1 MKDENGNEIQEP
13 TQLSTEELIAKTVS
27 GVLEAQKNEKDP
39 DQNINEPEIDP
50 FDFSDINNGV
60 NDNQPNPNDN
70 LNTNDQYN
78 QFDPNNANNINNQNN
93 PPANI
98 VPQQLYD
105 PRVDD
110 MIANNAENTR
120 TTKMTSFMMEL
131 NNSLAGLPEQFGLY
145 KNTAIEEAKKSINSG
160 QYIPAND
167 MLSYLHGKDAMA
179 KAKNIEPNPNPS
191 IGGSTD
197 INPNGDEKPFDPF
210 DPNVSAE
217 DLKEKFGNIQF

>member
-27 GVLEAQKNEKDP
+27 GVLEAQKNENQP
-39 DQNINEPEIDP
+39 DQNIIEPEIDP
-50 FDFSDINNGV
+50 FNFSDIDNGV
-60 NDNQPNPNDN
+60 NNNQPSPNDN

-78 QFDPNNANNINNQNN
+78 QFDPNNPNNANNIHANN
-93 PPANI
+93 P
-98 VPQQLYD
+98 PQQLYD

-110 MIANNAENTR
+110 MIESNAENAK
-120 TTKMTSFMMEL
+120 TTKMNSFMMEL
-131 NNSLAGLPEQFGLY
+131 NNSLAVLPEQFSSY
-145 KNTAIEEAKKSINSG
+145 RNSAIEEAKKSINSG

-197 INPNGDEKPFDPF
+197 LNPNGEEKPFDLETAT
-210 DPNVSAE
+210 AE
-217 DLKEKFGNIQF
+217 EIKEKYGHIAF